1 MGMSASQARLL
12 SLTGR
17 LHDVEFKAQNIM
29 SQKVALATQRDDL
42 YQKYCEALDATKIQV
57 AYIGHDAI
65 PNYIDANYKTLC
77 TYQENRKKQYT
88 LKDNNSGLILVT
100 ENISENYKSYGNDKY
115 AFAWAMM
122 GFGESY
128 AWSENGYKTT
138 MGAEIGIGNSN
149 ERYDGNSVGGRTGNN
164 CFMTQVEQIVFD
176 RNKTEDPTL
185 EEKYQAIIDASGN
198 DSEQKN
204 ALTDFR
210 EYLYSIPKYNDEI
223 FDLMNADKNKPMGSP
238 DKVFPDKTWDAI
250 KSEFNYYLN
259 LWSAINEAGGCKTI
273 DTQYASGEQG
283 TEWFN
288 NVVEAGLVTIQI
300 FDGTGEENIWSET
313 SVATSIEQNYLQET
327 EDETD
332 LKKAEAEYQHN
343 LTLINNKDK
352 KFDTDLSKL
361 ETERSAIKTEIDS
374 LKSVRDENVE
384 RTFGI
389 FS

>member
-17 LHDVEFKAQNIM
+17 LHDVEFKAENIM
-29 SQKVALATQRDDL
+29 SQKIALATQRDDL
-42 YQKYCEALDATKIQV
+42 YQEYCEALDATKIQV
-57 AYIGHDAI
+57 AYVGHDAM
-65 PNYIDANYKTLC
+65 PKYIDANYKSLC
-77 TYQENRKKQYT
+77 TYQENRKKQYS

-100 ENISENYKSYGNDKY
+100 EDISQNYKSYGNDKY

-128 AWSENGYKTT
+128 AWNEDGYVKT
-138 MGAEIGIGNSN
+138 MGAEIGIGNAN
-149 ERYDGNSVGGRTGNN
+149 ANYDGTSAGGRTGND
-164 CFMTQVEQIVFD
+164 CFMTQVEQIVFNNNRATD
-176 RNKTEDPTL
+176 DDL
-185 EEKYQAIIDASGN
+185 EEKYQAIIDANG
-198 DSEQKN
+198 DDTAQKN
-204 ALTDFR
+204 ALNDFR
-210 EYLYSIPKYNDEI
+210 EYLYSIPKYNNEI

-238 DKVFPDKTWDAI
+238 DKVFPNKTWESI
-250 KSEFNYYLN
+250 KSEYNYYLN
-259 LWSAINEAGGCKTI
+259 LWTAIDEAGGCKTI
-273 DTQYASGEQG
+273 DSQYAGGENG

-313 SVATSIEQNYLQET
+313 SVATSIEQNYLQSMEDDENVKRAET
-327 EDETD
+327 
-332 LKKAEAEYQHN
+332 EYQHK

-374 LKSVRDENVE
+374 LKKVRDENVE